1 LPSTGEHLPVPHF
14 RAQPEKSAPFGAE
27 GQCTVAR
34 IERALVVLAY
44 LIELDGD
51 VHLKMYE
58 RLEQD
63 LEELTRG
70 EAVKD
75 RARRRLRAY
84 ADEAGRKTI
93 C

>member
-1 LPSTGEHLPVPHF
+1 MPNTDDHLPVPHLN
-14 RAQPEKSAPFGAE
+14 APSGKSASFGVE
-27 GQCTVAR
+27 GQCTIAR
-34 IERALVVLAY
+34 IERALAVLAY

-58 RLEQD
+58 RLEED
-63 LEELTRG
+63 LEDLTRG

-84 ADEAGRKTI
+84 AEEAGRKTI